1 MRTSCPIRVFLRSL
15 LIHSSFNFW
24 RMQNLGF
31 AYAMLPLIRRKGLN
45 RKDVSGFLVRH
56 LEGFNTHPYLS
67 GPVIGSIARLEE
79 TTEGGQAGPI
89 CSEVKNTL
97 MGPYAAIGDTFFW
110 GAWRPFSAIVA
121 VLLAREGFIFAPVF
135 FLFVYNPP
143 HFWVRCRGFLEGY
156 RRGRDGIGFI
166 SAMNL
171 PAAAG
176 KIRWLSL
183 AMLGVL
189 AALAAQSTG
198 HAIGS
203 DPAFV
208 PGALSLTVVLLCF
221 WLLKMGATAILLL
234 YGMAA
239 LLTLFSL

>member
-31 AYAMLPLIRRKGLN
+31 AYAMIPLIRRKGAD

-56 LEGFNTHPYLS
+56 LERFNTHPYLS

-79 TTEGGQAGPI
+79 TMEEGQAGPI

-110 GAWRPFSAIVA
+110 GAWRPFSAIMA
-121 VLLAREGFIFAPVF
+121 VLLAREGFILAPVF
-135 FLFVYNPP
+135 FLIVYNPP
-143 HFWVRCRGFLEGY
+143 HFWVRCRGFLEGC

-166 SAMNL
+166 SVMNL

-208 PGALSLTVVLLCF
+208 PGALSLAVVLLCF

>member
-110 GAWRPFSAIVA
+110 GAWRPFSAILA
-121 VLLAREGFIFAPVF
+121 VLLAREGFILAPVF
-135 FLFVYNPP
+135 FLIVYNPP

>member
-79 TTEGGQAGPI
+79 TTEGSQAGPI

-121 VLLAREGFIFAPVF
+121 VLLAREGFILAPVF
-135 FLFVYNPP
+135 FLIVYNPP

-189 AALAAQSTG
+189 AALVAQSTG

>member
-110 GAWRPFSAIVA
+110 APGGPFRRSWPSFWHGKASSSRPF
-121 VLLAREGFIFAPVF
+121 F
-135 FLFVYNPP
+135 F
-143 HFWVRCRGFLEGY
+143 
-156 RRGRDGIGFI
+156 
-166 SAMNL
+166 
-171 PAAAG
+171 
-176 KIRWLSL
+176 
-183 AMLGVL
+183 
-189 AALAAQSTG
+189 
-198 HAIGS
+198 
-203 DPAFV
+203 
-208 PGALSLTVVLLCF
+208 
-221 WLLKMGATAILLL
+221 
-234 YGMAA
+234 
-239 LLTLFSL
+239 

>member
-79 TTEGGQAGPI
+79 TTEGSQAGPI

-121 VLLAREGFIFAPVF
+121 VLLAREGFILAPVF
-135 FLFVYNPP
+135 FLIVYNPP

>member
-79 TTEGGQAGPI
+79 TTEGSQAGPI

-110 GAWRPFSAIVA
+110 GAWRPFSAILA
-121 VLLAREGFIFAPVF
+121 VLLAREGFILAPVF
-135 FLFVYNPP
+135 FLIVYNPP

>member
-110 GAWRPFSAIVA
+110 GAWRPFSAILA
-121 VLLAREGFIFAPVF
+121 VLLAREGFILAPVF
-135 FLFVYNPP
+135 FLIVYNPP

-208 PGALSLTVVLLCF
+208 PGALSLAVVLLCF

>member
-121 VLLAREGFIFAPVF
+121 VLLAREGFILAPVF
-135 FLFVYNPP
+135 FLIVYNPP